1 MEEFLVSIHSR
12 KRLGLSALV
21 LAAGLATSVLV
32 PAAARATPVVDP
44 FNASAASVQ
53 YIQRAWSSVPEY
65 SSAPALTT
73 GSLTDP
79 AGRAMAGATIIVL
92 PVPKSPKAG
101 ESLTPV
107 ARATTNSNGGY
118 TIRLPSAER
127 SLLQESGSGGYLNLH
142 IIAFYPD
149 AMANWFMPINGS
161 TRQASTAN
169 PNAST
174 RTIPTAH
181 LVLRQLPSKNAA
193 NAAASVAAA
202 PQVPIP
208 PGAASCSEVSNTEV
222 PGVEMVVGYKSTL
235 TASHIKYAQYTYTT
249 STSQTTGVG
258 ISLSAESTG
267 FSVDGTTTQSSGFT
281 AEFPKITGASSNDMA
296 VNSTWNDTEWH
307 CQAGNL
313 TWFYGWTVYLNGVGS
328 TWSNATPGAPAV
340 AAGKCLTAGANTT
353 VTYDTTSQ
361 STWTAGVSISGH
373 IGINLSS
380 QDGWSGSSSL
390 TYAFATSAPICGVSN
405 YPNANNPSAGYLQVH

>member
-1 MEEFLVSIHSR
+1 MEELLVSIYSR

-32 PAAARATPVVDP
+32 PVAAGATPVVDP

-79 AGRAMAGATIIVL
+79 AGRAMPGATIIVL

-101 ESLTPV
+101 QSLTPV

-118 TIRLPSAER
+118 TIRLPYSER
-127 SLLQESGSGGYLNLH
+127 SLLQEPGTGGYLNLH

-149 AMANWFMPINGS
+149 AMANWFMPI
-161 TRQASTAN
+161 
-169 PNAST
+169 NAST

-193 NAAASVAAA
+193 NAAASLAAA

-235 TASHIKYAQYTYTT
+235 TASHIRYAQYTYTT
-249 STSQTTGVG
+249 SASQTTGVG
-258 ISLSAESTG
+258 VSLTAKNTG
-267 FSVDGTTTQSSGFT
+267 FSVDGTTTESSGFT
-281 AEFPKITGASSNDMA
+281 ASFKQITGASNNYMA

-313 TWFYGWTVYLNGVGS
+313 TWFYGWTTYLNGVGS
-328 TWSNATPGAPAV
+328 TWSDPTPGAPQV
-340 AAGKCLTAGANTT
+340 AAGKCLLAGANTT

-361 STWTAGVSISGH
+361 STWTAGVSISGD